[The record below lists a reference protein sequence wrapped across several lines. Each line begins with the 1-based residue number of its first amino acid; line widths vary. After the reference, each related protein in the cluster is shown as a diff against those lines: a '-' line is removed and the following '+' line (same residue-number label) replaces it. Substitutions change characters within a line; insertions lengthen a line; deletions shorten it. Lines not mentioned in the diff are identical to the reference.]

1 MPSDSTAPPV
11 DFEGHLRLSARM
23 KGFLHLVLLLAACAV
38 PASAREF
45 KLYAVLLQDL
55 PVELSDGARWM
66 MDKGDVF
73 PVLMY
78 KESQTKIVL
87 QLAGANFMIETKRV
101 RILEESEVPAGLV
114 VYRKNVDTY
123 LKTKSEKW
131 RAASEPKKPAS
142 EAPKP

>member
-1 MPSDSTAPPV
+1 
-11 DFEGHLRLSARM
+11 M

-38 PASAREF
+38 PANAREF

-87 QLAGANFMIETKRV
+87 QLAGANFMTETKRV
-101 RILEESEVPAGLV
+101 RILEESEVAPGLV
-114 VYRKNVDTY
+114 NYRKNVETY
-123 LKTKSEKW
+123 LKSKSEKW
-131 RAASEPKKPAS
+131 RAASEPKKPAP
-142 EAPKP
+142 ETPKP

>member
-1 MPSDSTAPPV
+1 
-11 DFEGHLRLSARM
+11 M
-23 KGFLHLVLLLAACAV
+23 KGFLHLVLLLVACAV

-45 KLYAVLLQDL
+45 KLYAILLQDL

-123 LKTKSEKW
+123 LKSKSEKW
-131 RAASEPKKPAS
+131 RAASGPKKPAP
-142 EAPKP
+142 ETPKP

>member
-1 MPSDSTAPPV
+1 
-11 DFEGHLRLSARM
+11 M
-23 KGFLHLVLLLAACAV
+23 KGFLHFVLLLAACAV
-38 PASAREF
+38 PANAREF

-78 KESQTKIVL
+78 KESHTKIVL
-87 QLAGANFMIETKRV
+87 QLAGANFITETN
-101 RILEESEVPAGLV
+101 RIRLLEESEVASGLIN
-114 VYRKNVDTY
+114 YRKNVETY

-131 RAASEPKKPAS
+131 RAASEPKKAAL
-142 EAPKP
+142 ETPKP

>member
-1 MPSDSTAPPV
+1 
-11 DFEGHLRLSARM
+11 M

-45 KLYAVLLQDL
+45 KLYAALLQDM

-78 KESQTKIVL
+78 KESQTKIIL
-87 QLAGANFMIETKRV
+87 QLAGANFMTETKRV
-101 RILEESEVPAGLV
+101 RILEESEVATGLV
-114 VYRKNVDTY
+114 NYRKNVETY

-131 RAASEPKKPAS
+131 RAAYEPKKPAP
-142 EAPKP
+142 ETPKP